1 MWSSL
6 TNTKKDN
13 WLHLMSKILGGP
25 CLLSGRLSFSLLKS
39 KAKKCLRKTCKEYE
53 KKSICPSLVGQWAWV
68 WSWETP
74 RACRTPYI
82 PLLMSPCRQALSPS
96 GTRLTSSLTAAACLH
111 NPNQEVLENKNFLY
125 TSGIMRGHW
134 TEQKLQYEEKQINCL
149 KKDIYINTQL
159 FILPSLSIGPVE
171 ITPWPSC
178 SRKPCPAHFG
188 DNGANVWGGGG
199 VKHAGVT
206 VYPIA
211 TPETRRPGKA
221 DIPSSKAAL
230 PGYKNTASL
239 DMCPIPEEEG
249 KNSNG
254 AHIKEILISSFGWDL
269 LITCFWSL
277 PTGTCWFICV
287 LAA

>member
-96 GTRLTSSLTAAACLH
+96 GTRLTSSLTAAAACLH

-149 KKDIYINTQL
+149 KKRYLYRHPVVYFTLTEHWPCRDYTMTFML
-159 FILPSLSIGPVE
+159 KEALPS
-171 ITPWPSC
+171 
-178 SRKPCPAHFG
+178 
-188 DNGANVWGGGG
+188 
-199 VKHAGVT
+199 
-206 VYPIA
+206 
-211 TPETRRPGKA
+211 
-221 DIPSSKAAL
+221 
-230 PGYKNTASL
+230 
-239 DMCPIPEEEG
+239 
-249 KNSNG
+249 
-254 AHIKEILISSFGWDL
+254 SFWR
-269 LITCFWSL
+269 
-277 PTGTCWFICV
+277 
-287 LAA
+287 

>member
-1 MWSSL
+1 MQHFLSWHHPEWMGLLRMSQSCGCNDLELCPSL
-6 TNTKKDN
+6 LKCYRRHHTDGKTLNSQENQMTGFIEKPISVQLCIYIYVIFIDKHQDN

-39 KAKKCLRKTCKEYE
+39 KAKKYLRKTCKEYE

-125 TSGIMRGHW
+125 TSGIIRGHW

-149 KKDIYINTQL
+149 KKDIYIDTQL

-199 VKHAGVT
+199 V
-206 VYPIA
+206 
-211 TPETRRPGKA
+211 
-221 DIPSSKAAL
+221 
-230 PGYKNTASL
+230 
-239 DMCPIPEEEG
+239 
-249 KNSNG
+249 
-254 AHIKEILISSFGWDL
+254 
-269 LITCFWSL
+269 
-277 PTGTCWFICV
+277 
-287 LAA
+287 